1 MKLERLATVA
11 VLTCGVVLGW
21 TATPGKDSKQFLNP
35 GGKKPPGYTEVVSS
49 PPGRMIFL
57 SGQGGTDSK
66 GNLPSDFASQARNT
80 FLNLRRGLKLAG
92 AEFKDV
98 VKINYYVTDMAQTS
112 KLREVRAQFL
122 NMEAPPASTL
132 VQVKLGGKWLLEIEA
147 IAVVPD

>member
-1 MKLERLATVA
+1 MKLKRLATVA

-21 TATPGKDSKQFLNP
+21 ATTPGKDSKQFLNP
-35 GGKKPPGYTEVVSS
+35 GGEKPPGYTEVVSS
-49 PPGRMIFL
+49 PPGRMIFI

-80 FLNLRRGLKLAG
+80 FLNIRRCLDLAG
-92 AEFKDV
+92 AEFEDI

-132 VQVKLGGKWLLEIEA
+132 VQVKLGGKWLLEVEA

>member
-1 MKLERLATVA
+1 MKLDRLASVA
-11 VLTCGVVLGW
+11 VLTCGVALGW
-21 TATPGKDSKQFLNP
+21 TATLAKDSKQFLNP
-35 GGKKPPGYTEVVSS
+35 GGEKPPGYTEVVTS
-49 PPGRMIFL
+49 PPGRMIFI

-80 FLNLRRGLKLAG
+80 FLNIRHCLELAG
-92 AEFKDV
+92 AEFKDI

-132 VQVKLGGKWLLEIEA
+132 VQVKLGGKWLLEVEA
-147 IAVVPD
+147 IAVVPN

>member
-49 PPGRMIFL
+49 PPGRMIFM

-80 FLNLRRGLKLAG
+80 FLNLRRAHKLAG

-98 VKINYYVTDMAQTS
+98 VKINYYVTDMAQAS